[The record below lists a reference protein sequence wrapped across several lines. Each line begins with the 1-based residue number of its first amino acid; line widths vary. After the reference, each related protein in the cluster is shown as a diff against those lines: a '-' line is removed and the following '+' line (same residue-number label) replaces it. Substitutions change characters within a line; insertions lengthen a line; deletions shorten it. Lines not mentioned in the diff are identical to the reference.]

1 MKTYDYKD
9 EQKDVK
15 GKVGK
20 VLTKKNGENFPEDNF
35 WYFSAEQP
43 ILVAFLELYDWDMS
57 NLGQDTAKL
66 FNQSDLLSLVA
77 LWVLNTFLSL
87 YLL

>member
-35 WYFSAEQP
+35 WYFSVEQP
-43 ILVAFLELYDWDMS
+43 ILVAFLELYDWDVL
-57 NLGQDTAKL
+57 NIGDDTTANL

-77 LWVLNTFLSL
+77 FNTFLSL

>member
-1 MKTYDYKD
+1 MFIDKNSKEQFIKKLQLCMKTYDYKD

-35 WYFSAEQP
+35 
-43 ILVAFLELYDWDMS
+43 
-57 NLGQDTAKL
+57 
-66 FNQSDLLSLVA
+66 
-77 LWVLNTFLSL
+77 
-87 YLL
+87 